1 MELPLAAITA
11 VSTAK
16 VGYTK
21 RISRWVSKGKNTK
34 PAGRS
39 AAMVIENGDAS
50 NLVGLGLKDS
60 CLV

>member
-1 MELPLAAITA
+1 MELPLTA
-11 VSTAK
+11 VSMAK
-16 VGYTK
+16 AGYAK
-21 RISRWVSKGKNTK
+21 RISRWVSKDKNTK

-50 NLVGLGLKDS
+50 NLVGLGLKDT